1 AAKCDITALQNRS
14 KTATT
19 ALLRGELNR
28 LVRRL
33 EQHVERLDKEIERRV
48 GEDPQL
54 YRKAEILTSIPGI
67 GRVTALALMAGMD
80 ELGSCSGKQAAML
93 AGLAPIANDS
103 GARTGRRSIRAGRPA
118 PRRALYMAALSACR
132 YNPALA
138 RFADTLKAAGK
149 PAKVILVAVMRKLL
163 VLANCLLS
171 HDRLWTPNPP

>member
-1 AAKCDITALQNRS
+1 
-14 KTATT
+14 
-19 ALLRGELNR
+19 
-28 LVRRL
+28 
-33 EQHVERLDKEIERRV
+33 
-48 GEDPQL
+48 
-54 YRKAEILTSIPGI
+54 
-67 GRVTALALMAGMD
+67 

-132 YNPALA
+132 YNPTLA

-171 HDRLWTPNPP
+171 RDRLWTPNPP